1 MLLDV
6 QMTNKTSGYRPTSL
20 LMLPFLSRMTVLRKY
35 LHVLTTTHTTHS
47 SIKLSVTK
55 EVILGA
61 YSDSLK
67 SELSDPELCLQ

>member
-1 MLLDV
+1 
-6 QMTNKTSGYRPTSL
+6 
-20 LMLPFLSRMTVLRKY
+20 MTVLRKY

-55 EVILGA
+55 EVIVGA

-67 SELSDPELCLQ
+67 SEVSDPELCLQ